1 MYDVARLAGVS
12 HQTVSRV
19 INGSAPVRSDTRMRV
34 ERAIEQ
40 LAYRPNTA
48 ARALA
53 KGRSGVVGVIGVG
66 DIQFGPAS
74 IQRSV
79 GAAARERGL
88 FASTV
93 TLADLTREMLDDS
106 IEHLLR
112 QGVEG
117 IIIVAGQDNALDV
130 ARSRTAGVP
139 IVVVEGDLTRAP
151 WTVGVDQVAGA
162 RLAVRHLVGFGHRE
176 IVHLAGPTDWAEAR
190 ARVEGWRAEMAA
202 AGLRPAEPIYGDW
215 SAAFG
220 YDAGRQLTADREVTA
235 VFCAND
241 QIATGLLLAFHE
253 AGRLVPDDISVVG
266 FDDQPETAYL
276 VPPLTT
282 VRQDFELVG
291 ERAVDAIT
299 AAIVHSDPAPASL
312 ISPELVIRRS
322 TAPAAG

>member
-19 INGSAPVRSDTRMRV
+19 INGSAPVSTDTRLRV

-66 DIQFGPAS
+66 EGQFGPAS

-79 GAAARERGL
+79 GTAARERGL
-88 FASTV
+88 FASVV
-93 TLADLTREMLDDS
+93 TLTDLTREMLDDS

-117 IIIVAGQDNALDV
+117 IIIVAGQDHALDV

-139 IVVVEGDLTRAP
+139 IVLVEGDLTRAP

-162 RLAVRHLVGFGHRE
+162 RLAVRHLVDLGHGE
-176 IVHLAGPTDWAEAR
+176 IVHLAGPPDWAEAR

-202 AGLRPAEPIYGDW
+202 RRPASGGAGLRRLERRLRLRSGSPAGRRSPGDRRVRRQRSDRHR
-215 SAAFG
+215 SAAG
-220 YDAGRQLTADREVTA
+220 PPRSRAGRSRTT
-235 VFCAND
+235 
-241 QIATGLLLAFHE
+241 
-253 AGRLVPDDISVVG
+253 SVSSG
-266 FDDQPETAYL
+266 S
-276 VPPLTT
+276 TT
-282 VRQDFELVG
+282 
-291 ERAVDAIT
+291 
-299 AAIVHSDPAPASL
+299 S
-312 ISPELVIRRS
+312 RRRRTS
-322 TAPAAG
+322 CRR